1 MTKLFAVM
9 VSMALIVTVAVSP
22 VWAVGDK
29 VRSDKAAGPAGETG
43 DGDSQASRGTP
54 VEESAQLLSVQEDMT
69 GKKNQPETTVSL
81 TQTEIDALRF
91 MREEEKLARDVYLAL
106 EEKWDLGLFWNI
118 AESEQQHMDAVL
130 NLLEKYG
137 LEDPAGNPGEFF
149 NPELQALYDD
159 LMVKCNGS
167 LVDALYVGV
176 EIEETDIRDLED
188 YLGLLPEQPD
198 KLTDKKDINQ
208 VFTNLLNGS
217 YNHLDAFESHL
228 SN

>member
-1 MTKLFAVM
+1 M

-69 GKKNQPETTVSL
+69 GKKNQPGTTVSL

-106 EEKWDLGLFWNI
+106 EEKWGLAVFSNI
-118 AESEQQHMDAVL
+118 AESELRHMDKVL
-130 NLLEKYG
+130 YLLGKYD
-137 LEDPAGNPGEFF
+137 LQDPALGPGYFTDEV
-149 NPELQALYDD
+149 LQDLYDE
-159 LMVKCNGS
+159 LIAKGGLS
-167 LVDALYVGV
+167 LIDALEVGV
-176 EIEETDIRDLED
+176 IIELTDIED
-188 YLGLLPEQPD
+188 IENYL
-198 KLTDKKDINQ
+198 KLIDNNDIIQ

-217 YNHLDAFESHL
+217 ENHLAAFNSHIGDL
-228 SN
+228 LE